1 MKQTN
6 FAMATAMRMGN
17 GKPLI
22 NDLTSGLELL
32 GIYYNSRIELGLPIN
47 KAAQEI
53 MEVIAYLRRHD
64 ARLRAHVL
72 RYRSKANIHNSD
84 KEKEAIYKEFEL
96 VLRSLLQVE
105 EGT

>member
-6 FAMATAMRMGN
+6 FAMAAAMRTGN

-22 NDLTSGLELL
+22 NDLTGGLELL

-53 MEVIAYLRRHD
+53 MEVIGYLRRHD

-72 RYRSKANIHNSD
+72 RYRAKANNHDND
-84 KEKEAIYKEFEL
+84 KEKEGIYREFES
-96 VLRSLLQVE
+96 VLSSLLQVE
-105 EGT
+105 AGI